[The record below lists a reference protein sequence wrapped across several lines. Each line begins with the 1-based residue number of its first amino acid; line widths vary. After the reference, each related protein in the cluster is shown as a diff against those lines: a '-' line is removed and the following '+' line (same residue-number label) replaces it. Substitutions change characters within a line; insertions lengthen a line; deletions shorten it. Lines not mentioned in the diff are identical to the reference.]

1 MGEYVRGRGEASVAV
16 LSDAFGV
23 SADTVRRDL
32 LKLENLGV
40 LTRTHGGAVAMA
52 QPTAELHSVTERQT
66 RHLASKQ
73 AIGAAAARLVVD
85 GETVLINGGSTTLEV
100 ARALGAHPGVALVTC
115 SPQVVLAVAEQPGRG
130 VHLLGG
136 RWYPEFGVVVG
147 PVALPGTLGLR
158 ADRLV
163 MGVAGITPAGVSI
176 ANVEEA
182 AMISSMIDSARRVV
196 VVADASKFDRDAFA
210 VLADLSRIDTL
221 VTDRTPDGDLARA
234 LADADVAVVV
244 APRA

>member
-1 MGEYVRGRGEASVAV
+1 M
-16 LSDAFGV
+16 
-23 SADTVRRDL
+23 
-32 LKLENLGV
+32 
-40 LTRTHGGAVAMA
+40 
-52 QPTAELHSVTERQT
+52 
-66 RHLASKQ
+66 
-73 AIGAAAARLVVD
+73 
-85 GETVLINGGSTTLEV
+85 
-100 ARALGAHPGVALVTC
+100 
-115 SPQVVLAVAEQPGRG
+115 
-130 VHLLGG
+130 
-136 RWYPEFGVVVG
+136 
-147 PVALPGTLGLR
+147 ALPGTLGLR